1 MNLKQALIILIG
13 CVFGYVYFV
22 NIEKKYHC
30 NMLTTILT
38 ILHAILGVYYL
49 VNKNTTLSNYL
60 LFFNVELISFHISH
74 VLLK

>member
-13 CVFGYVYFV
+13 CIFGYVYFV
-22 NIEKKYHC
+22 NLENNYHC
-30 NMLTTILT
+30 EMFTTVLT

-49 VNKNTTLSNYL
+49 LKKNTNLSNYL

-74 VLLK
+74 LLK